1 MSRIRL
7 TFNNQE
13 IVVGLDDNS
22 ASRSLLNQLPLD
34 LKFENYGS
42 TEKISYLPKELDIS
56 NAPGSCSPKTYDLT
70 YYSPWGNLAFFIKDF
85 RNSNGLIPL
94 GRIEKGF
101 ENLKNINNASIVKIE
116 RID

>member
-42 TEKISYLPKELDIS
+42 TEKIKI
-56 NAPGSCSPKTYDLT
+56 
-70 YYSPWGNLAFFIKDF
+70 
-85 RNSNGLIPL
+85 
-94 GRIEKGF
+94 GR
-101 ENLKNINNASIVKIE
+101 AHV
-116 RID
+116 